1 MKNLYTSVHVIAQTV
16 LQNLS
21 KEITRDVIREEVM
34 KILQL
39 YPNFNSIDF
48 ESLINQL
55 EQDTGLT
62 QSTITQLTNDDV
74 KPWLYKTDIDF
85 KFWDRYETYLRVTK
99 PSFPVGSLD
108 TKTSQILDDCMN
120 PLEKGSRRG
129 MVVGNVQSGKTANY
143 VGLINKAID
152 SGYKLI
158 IVFAGVHNTLRA
170 QTQDRIDEGVIG
182 RKSVDLIQRRASN
195 KYGVGN
201 YSMINTRAVYAYTS
215 TPYPI
220 KEGSKSMKHG
230 DFDINKARELNVPIN
245 GTDPTVLVVKKNK
258 SILEN
263 LIVWL
268 EDKGTFSD
276 DGFKK
281 VSDVPLLIIDDE
293 ADNASVN
300 SGKND
305 IKTINRLIRTLLY
318 LFTRNTFI
326 GFTATP
332 YANLFIPLR
341 WDPKATT
348 IVKNGLELPIGP
360 DLFPKHFII
369 NIHASSDYI
378 GADKIFGYE
387 NTITGE
393 KKEPLDLIRLV
404 DDQVPCFPKKLN
416 KENKENLPESTSD
429 LPQSLK
435 TAVKSFIISC
445 AIRRHRGQDKSH
457 NSMLVHVALY
467 VDWIDRVADIVNNLI
482 SEYRN
487 QIISGQGTLIQE
499 FRYLFETDFVSTT
512 ANVLENLSYKDSVIT
527 SCKWEDVEFH
537 LKEVLK
543 RIDVRAVHGTKKGL
557 EYENTKELNYDEY
570 SDGLTVIAVG
580 GNKLARGIT
589 LEGLTTSYYLRTTKM
604 YDSLMQMGRW
614 FGYRHGYVDLCRL
627 YTTNEIRLWYRHVT
641 MATEDMRQDF
651 DELTRLKGVRPDQFK
666 LKVMSHPGLL
676 SITSLGKMR
685 GVDKLKIGFSGIT
698 SQTYSFPKKEDIRT
712 KNHKLFLN
720 FIQNLKAPL
729 VSQKAGRI
737 NQLYWKNI
745 SSVTISEFLKGYQ
758 TDQPNINADV
768 LTGYIKEQNKNGKL
782 VHWDVAV
789 RGSSDKKVPKSD
801 FDVFE
806 EILEIDRVEYKIGR
820 PYRTFTNDDGDHLE
834 VPGNKMAIL
843 DKSARMIGLG
853 FTDKDI
859 KDVKE
864 EEISSRRE
872 QLGIPLIVLY
882 PLDGRKVDSNS
893 ITPIIGFGL
902 IFPKIEGEKKVEYAV
917 RPKEELINDLHED
930 DDIDNDED

>member
-1 MKNLYTSVHVIAQTV
+1 MKNPYLSVHVIAQTI
-16 LQNLS
+16 LLNLS
-21 KEITRDVIREEVM
+21 KQITRDVIREEVM
-34 KILQL
+34 KILEMN
-39 YPNFNSIDF
+39 PNFKTINI
-48 ESLINQL
+48 ESLIDQL

-62 QSTITQLTNDDV
+62 ESTITQLTNDDV
-74 KPWLYKTDIDF
+74 QPWLYKTDVDF
-85 KFWDRYETYLRVTK
+85 KFWSRYQTYLSMTK

-108 TKTSQILDDCMN
+108 KKTHQILDDCMN
-120 PLEKGSRRG
+120 PLEKGKWSRRG

-195 KYGVGN
+195 KYGVGE
-201 YSMINTRAVYAYTS
+201 YSMVDTRAVYAYTS

-268 EDKGTFSD
+268 EDKANSSE

-281 VSDVPLLIIDDE
+281 VSDVPLLVIDDE

-300 SGKND
+300 SGKTD
-305 IKTINRLIRTLLY
+305 IKTINRLIRTLLH

-332 YANLFIPLR
+332 YANLFIPSK

-348 IVKNGLELPIGP
+348 IVKNGIELPIGP

-404 DDQVPCFPKKLN
+404 KDQEPCFPKKLN
-416 KENKENLPESTSD
+416 KDNKEDLPESTSD

-435 TAVKSFIISC
+435 TAIKSFIISC
-445 AIRRHRGQDKSH
+445 AIRRHRGQIKSH

-467 VDWIDRVADIVNNLI
+467 VAWIDRVADVVNNLVI
-482 SEYRN
+482 EYRN
-487 QIISGQGTLIQE
+487 QINSGQGSLIQDL
-499 FRYLFETDFVSTT
+499 RQIFETDFVNTT
-512 ANVLENLSYKDSVIT
+512 QNVIENLSYKDSNVKP
-527 SCKWEDVEFH
+527 CHWEDVQPH
-537 LKEVLK
+537 LKDVLK
-543 RIDVRAVHGTKKGL
+543 RVDVRAVHGTKKGL

-627 YTTNEIRLWYRHVT
+627 YTTNEIRVWYRHVT

-651 DELTRLKGVRPDQFK
+651 DELTRLKGVRPDQFQ

-685 GVDKLKIGFSGIT
+685 GLDTLRLGFSGHLP
-698 SQTYSFPKKEDIRT
+698 QTYSFRNDESTRS
-712 KNHKLFLN
+712 KNHKLFIN
-720 FIQNLKAPL
+720 FIQNLDTPEISEKAN
-729 VSQKAGRI
+729 RI
-737 NQLYWKNI
+737 NQLYWENI
-745 SSVTISEFLKGYQ
+745 SSLTISEFLMGYQ
-758 TDQPNINADV
+758 SDQPNVNAEAI
-768 LTGYIKEQNKNGKL
+768 TGYIKEQNKKGKL
-782 VHWDVAV
+782 IHWDVAV
-789 RGSSDKKVPKSD
+789 RGTSDKKVPKSD
-801 FDVFE
+801 LNVFDEVLKIDGE
-806 EILEIDRVEYKIGR
+806 EYRIGR
-820 PYRTFTNDDGDHLE
+820 PYRTLFDYGDYLE

-843 DKSARMIGLG
+843 DKTARMIGLG
-853 FTDKDI
+853 LTEKNPREDLI
-859 KDVKE
+859 NA
-864 EEISSRRE
+864 RRSE
-872 QLGIPLIVLY
+872 LEKPLIVLY
-882 PLDGRKVDSNS
+882 PLDARKVDSNA

-902 IFPKIEGEKKVEYAV
+902 IFPKIEGETKVEYAV
-917 RPKEELINDLHED
+917 RPIEELDSDPHED
-930 DDIDNDED
+930 DDIDDNED

>member
-1 MKNLYTSVHVIAQTV
+1 MKNLYKSVHVIAQTV
-16 LQNLS
+16 LRNLS

-34 KILQL
+34 KIIML

-48 ESLINQL
+48 ESLIDQL

-62 QSTITQLTNDDV
+62 ESTITQLTNDEV
-74 KPWLYKTDIDF
+74 QPWLYKTDIDT

-108 TKTSQILDDCMN
+108 KKTSQILDDCMN
-120 PLEKGSRRG
+120 PMEKGKWSRRG

-158 IVFAGVHNTLRA
+158 IVFAGLHNTLRA

-195 KYGVGN
+195 KYGVGD

-268 EDKGTFSD
+268 EDKGNFSD
-276 DGFKK
+276 NGFKK
-281 VSDVPLLIIDDE
+281 VSDVPLLVIDDE

-305 IKTINRLIRTLLY
+305 IKTINRLIRTLLF

-332 YANLFIPLR
+332 YANLFIPIS
-341 WDPKATT
+341 WDPNATT
-348 IVKNGLELPIGP
+348 LIKNGLTLPIGP

-369 NIHASSDYI
+369 NIHSSSDYI
-378 GADKIFGYE
+378 GADKIFGFE

-404 DDQVPCFPKKLN
+404 NDQEPCFPKKLN
-416 KENKENLPESTSD
+416 KDNKENLPESTSD

-435 TAVKSFIISC
+435 KAIKSFIISC
-445 AIRRHRGQDKSH
+445 AIRRHRGQEKSH

-467 VDWIDRVADIVNNLI
+467 VAWIDRVANIVNNLVG
-482 SEYRN
+482 EYRN
-487 QIISGQGTLIQE
+487 QINSGQGVLIQDLKHLYE
-499 FRYLFETDFVSTT
+499 SDFVNTT
-512 ANVLENLSYKDSVIT
+512 KNVIENLSYKDSIIET
-527 SCKWEDVEFH
+527 SQWEDVELH
-537 LKEVLK
+537 LKDVLK
-543 RIDVRAVHGTKKGL
+543 RIEVRAVHGTKKGL

-627 YTTNEIRLWYRHVT
+627 YTTNQIRLWYRHVT

-651 DELTRLKGVRPDQFK
+651 DELTRLKGVRPDQYK
-666 LKVMSHPGLL
+666 LKVMSHPGML
-676 SITSLGKMR
+676 SITALGKMR
-685 GVDKLKIGFSGIT
+685 GHNKLKLGFSGTAIP
-698 SQTYSFPKKEDIRT
+698 QTYSFLKSEEKR
-712 KNHKLFLN
+712 KVNYKLFLDLVQSFN
-720 FIQNLKAPL
+720 TPK
-729 VSQKAGRI
+729 VSQYSGRL

-745 SSVTISEFLKGYQ
+745 SSLAISEFLSNYI
-758 TDQPNINADV
+758 TEQPNLNAEAI
-768 LTGYIKEQNKNGKL
+768 TGYINEQNKRGKL
-782 VHWDVAV
+782 LLWDVAV
-789 RGSSDKKVPKSD
+789 KGSSDKKIQKSD
-801 FDVFE
+801 LTVFKE
-806 EILEIDRVEYKIGR
+806 LLKIDGIEYEIGR
-820 PYRTFTNDDGDHLE
+820 PYRNLKDWEEYLE
-834 VPGNKMAIL
+834 VSGRSNAIL
-843 DKSARMIGLG
+843 DKAARMIGLG
-853 FTDKDI
+853 LTGK
-859 KDVKE
+859 KVKE
-864 EEISSRRE
+864 EDIKLRRAKLA
-872 QLGIPLIVLY
+872 QPLIVLY
-882 PLDGRKVDSNS
+882 PLDARIVDPQS
-893 ITPIIGFGL
+893 ITPIIGFGI
-902 IFPKIEGEKKVEYAV
+902 IFPTIEGETKLEYAV
-917 RPKEELINDLHED
+917 RPIEELVNVPHQNDDIED
-930 DDIDNDED
+930 DED

>member
-1 MKNLYTSVHVIAQTV
+1 MKNPYISVHVIAQTV
-16 LQNLS
+16 LRSLT
-21 KEITRDVIREEVM
+21 KEITRAVIREEVM
-34 KILQL
+34 KILEL
-39 YPNFNSIDF
+39 YPNFKSIDF
-48 ESLINQL
+48 ELLIDQL
-55 EQDTGLT
+55 EQDTGLIE
-62 QSTITQLTNDDV
+62 STITQLTNDDV
-74 KPWLYKTDIDF
+74 QPWLYKTDVDF
-85 KFWDRYETYLRVTK
+85 KFWSRYETYLRMTK

-108 TKTSQILDDCMN
+108 KKTHQILDDCMN
-120 PLEKGSRRG
+120 PLEKGKWSRRG

-195 KYGVGN
+195 RYGVGD

-268 EDKGTFSD
+268 EDKGNFSD

-281 VSDVPLLIIDDE
+281 VSDVPLLVIDDE

-300 SGKND
+300 SGKYD

-332 YANLFIPLR
+332 YANLFIPSS

-348 IVKNGLELPIGP
+348 IVKNGLVLPIGP

-404 DDQVPCFPKKLN
+404 NDQEPCFPKKLN
-416 KENKENLPESTSD
+416 KDNKENLPESTSD

-435 TAVKSFIISC
+435 TAIKSFIISC
-445 AIRRHRGQDKSH
+445 AIRRHRGQVKSH

-467 VDWIDRVADIVNNLI
+467 VAWIDRVADIVNNLVG
-482 SEYRN
+482 EYRN
-487 QIISGQGTLIQE
+487 QINSGQGALIQDL
-499 FRYLFETDFVSTT
+499 RHLFETDFVNTT
-512 ANVLENLSYKDSVIT
+512 KNVIENLSYKDSTIT
-527 SCKWEDVEFH
+527 SCEWEEVEFH
-537 LKEVLK
+537 LKDILK

-627 YTTNEIRLWYRHVT
+627 YTTNQIRVWYRHVT

-685 GVDKLKIGFSGIT
+685 GIDKLKLGFSGTIP
-698 SQTYSFPKKEDIRT
+698 QTYTFPKKKDIRT
-712 KNHKLFLN
+712 KNYKLFLN
-720 FIQNLKAPL
+720 LIKNFKAPV
-729 VSQKAGRI
+729 VSQKGERI

-745 SSVTISEFLKGYQ
+745 SAITISEFLKGYQ
-758 TDQPNINADV
+758 TDQPNINAEA
-768 LTGYIKEQNKNGKL
+768 LTGYIKEQNKNNKL
-782 VHWDVAV
+782 LHWDVAV
-789 RGSSDKKVPKSD
+789 RGSSDKKIPKSD
-801 FDVFE
+801 LNVFE
-806 EILEIDRVEYKIGR
+806 EILKIDEKEYKIGR
-820 PYRTFTNDDGDHLE
+820 PYRALHDWGDSLE
-834 VPGNKMAIL
+834 AGGRSNAIL
-843 DKSARMIGLG
+843 DKAARMIGLG
-853 FTDKDI
+853 LTDKNT
-859 KDVKE
+859 KE
-864 EEISSRRE
+864 EGISAKRSE
-872 QLGIPLIVLY
+872 LAQPLIVLY
-882 PLDGRKVDSNS
+882 PLDARIVDPQST
-893 ITPIIGFGL
+893 IPVIGFGL
-902 IFPKIEGEKKVEYAV
+902 IFPTIEGETKLEYAV
-917 RPKEELINDLHED
+917 RPIQELVNEPHED
-930 DDIDNDED
+930 DDNEDDED

>member
-1 MKNLYTSVHVIAQTV
+1 MNSHYTSVHVIAQTV
-16 LQNLS
+16 LENFS
-21 KEITRDVIREEVM
+21 IEITRDIIRKEVM
-34 KILQL
+34 RILDL
-39 YPNFNSIDF
+39 YPAFNDIDI
-48 ESLINQL
+48 ESLIDQL

-62 QSTITQLTNDDV
+62 ESTITQLTNDDV
-74 KPWLYKTDIDF
+74 QPWLYKTDVDF
-85 KFWDRYETYLRVTK
+85 KFWSRYETYLRKTK
-99 PSFPVGSLD
+99 PSFPVGSLHK
-108 TKTSQILDDCMN
+108 KTTQILDDCMN
-120 PLEKGSRRG
+120 PLEKGKWNRRG

-152 SGYKLI
+152 SGYKLV

-195 KYGVGN
+195 KYGVGDH
-201 YSMINTRAVYAYTS
+201 SMINTRAVYAYTS
-215 TPYPI
+215 TPYPV

-268 EDKGTFSD
+268 EDKGNSTEG
-276 DGFKK
+276 GFKK
-281 VSDVPLLIIDDE
+281 VSDVPLFVIDDE

-305 IKTINRLIRTLLY
+305 IKTINRLIRTLLH
-318 LFTRNTFI
+318 LFTKNTFI

-332 YANLFIPLR
+332 YANLFIPST
-341 WDPKATT
+341 WDPEATT

-387 NTITGE
+387 NTLTGE
-393 KKEPLDLIRLV
+393 KKDPLDLIRLV
-404 DDQVPCFPKKLN
+404 KDQEPCFPKKLN
-416 KENKENLPESTSD
+416 KDNKEDLPKSTSD

-435 TAVKSFIISC
+435 TAIKSFVISC
-445 AIRRHRGQDKSH
+445 AIRRHRGQTKSD

-467 VDWIDRVADIVNNLI
+467 VAWIDRVADIVNNI
-482 SEYRN
+482 VVEYRN
-487 QIISGQGTLIQE
+487 QVNSGQGSIMQD
-499 FRYLFETDFVSTT
+499 FRQLFETDFIETT
-512 ANVLENLSYKDSVIT
+512 QNTIENLSYKDSKIT
-527 SCKWEDVEFH
+527 LCKWESVEPH

-543 RIDVRAVHGTKKGL
+543 RIEVRAVHGTKKGL
-557 EYENTKELNYDEY
+557 EYENTKELNYNEY

-627 YTTNEIRLWYRHVT
+627 YTTNQIRLWYRHVT

-666 LKVMSHPGLL
+666 LKVMSHPGML
-676 SITSLGKMR
+676 SITALGKMR
-685 GVDKLKIGFSGIT
+685 GHDKLNLGFSGTAIP
-698 SQTYSFPKKEDIRT
+698 QTYSFLNDKDIRD

-720 FIQNLKAPL
+720 LIQSFNTPN
-729 VSQKAGRI
+729 VSERSGRV
-737 NQLYWKNI
+737 NQLYWENI
-745 SSVTISEFLKGYQ
+745 SSVAISEFLLGYI
-758 TDQPNINADV
+758 TEQPNLNAEAI
-768 LTGYIKEQNKNGKL
+768 TEYIKKQNEDCKL
-782 VHWDVAV
+782 LLWDVAV
-789 RGSSDKKVPKSD
+789 KGSSDKKIPQSD
-801 FDVFE
+801 FDVFKE
-806 EILEIDRVEYKIGR
+806 VLKIEGIEYEIGR
-820 PYRTFTNDDGDHLE
+820 PYRNLKDWGEYLE
-834 VPGNKMAIL
+834 VGGRSNAIL

-853 FTDKDI
+853 LTGQNISEDAI
-859 KDVKE
+859 KK
-864 EEISSRRE
+864 RRSE
-872 QLGIPLIVLY
+872 LAKPLIVLY
-882 PLDGRKVDSNS
+882 PLDVRKVDFESK
-893 ITPIIGFGL
+893 TPVIGFGL
-902 IFPKIEGEKKVEYAV
+902 MFPIIEGEMKLEYAV
-917 RPKEELINDLHED
+917 RPVEELVDAPHID
-930 DDIDNDED
+930 DDIEDDED